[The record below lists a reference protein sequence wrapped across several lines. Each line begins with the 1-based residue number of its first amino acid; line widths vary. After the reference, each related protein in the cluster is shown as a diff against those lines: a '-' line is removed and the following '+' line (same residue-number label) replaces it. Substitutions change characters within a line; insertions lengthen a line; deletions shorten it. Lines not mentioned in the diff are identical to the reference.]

1 MKPSLG
7 LICIVLL
14 ISPFIFG
21 SAFSSSSPLKHPLL
35 GIAPEDEKYYKTSS
49 DWIKCKDG
57 SKKFSKTQLND
68 DFCDCPDGTDEP
80 GTSACPLGKFYCRNS
95 GHTPLFL
102 YSSRVN
108 DGICDCCDGS
118 DEYDGKVKCPNTCW
132 EAGKVARDKLKKKI
146 ATYQEGVTLRK
157 QDVEQAKLSLAKD
170 EAELLKLK
178 DEEKILKVLVEQ
190 LKERKDEIEKA
201 EEKERLRKEKEEK
214 ERKEAEEK
222 ANQEK
227 SKTEQEAN
235 QGTSEAEEKTNNEE
249 KPIESMHVDDIGTL
263 EDSSADQDV
272 VTENDES
279 EAEVEYSDDSGNEGS
294 LVDGVEQHAA
304 EAKEESAVIP
314 ETVHDSESKGNDASE
329 KTEGLSKEELGRLV
343 ASRWTGENTE
353 KQTEEVDAA
362 NDKDHGGHEEMHKAT
377 HDEEDDGYASETDDD
392 NQRYEDEDMEDEVD
406 EDFREE
412 DHYDSGSYKSD
423 SDAEPDL
430 SDIATPSNPSWLEK
444 IQKTVQNVLRAVNIF
459 QTPVNQTE
467 AASVRKEYDDS
478 SAKLSKLQ
486 SRISSLSQKLKQDF
500 GPEKEFYSFYDRC
513 FESKQNK
520 YVYKVCPYKQASQE
534 ESHTTTR
541 LGRWDKF
548 EDSYR
553 VMMFSNG
560 DKCWNGPDRSLKVRL
575 RCGLKNE
582 VADVDEPSR
591 CEYVALLSTPALC
604 LEEKLK
610 ELQHK
615 LELMNKEQPQSH
627 DEL

>member
-1 MKPSLG
+1 
-7 LICIVLL
+7 
-14 ISPFIFG
+14 
-21 SAFSSSSPLKHPLL
+21 
-35 GIAPEDEKYYKTSS
+35 
-49 DWIKCKDG
+49 
-57 SKKFSKTQLND
+57 
-68 DFCDCPDGTDEP
+68 
-80 GTSACPLGKFYCRNS
+80 
-95 GHTPLFL
+95 
-102 YSSRVN
+102 
-108 DGICDCCDGS
+108 
-118 DEYDGKVKCPNTCW
+118 
-132 EAGKVARDKLKKKI
+132 
-146 ATYQEGVTLRK
+146 
-157 QDVEQAKLSLAKD
+157 
-170 EAELLKLK
+170 
-178 DEEKILKVLVEQ
+178 
-190 LKERKDEIEKA
+190 
-201 EEKERLRKEKEEK
+201 
-214 ERKEAEEK
+214 
-222 ANQEK
+222 
-227 SKTEQEAN
+227 
-235 QGTSEAEEKTNNEE
+235 
-249 KPIESMHVDDIGTL
+249 MHVDDIGTV

-272 VTENDES
+272 AIDNDES
-279 EAEVEYSDDSGNEGS
+279 EAEVEYSDDPGNEGS

-329 KTEGLSKEELGRLV
+329 NTEGLSKEELGRLV

-353 KQTEEVDAA
+353 KQTEEVDASK
-362 NDKDHGGHEEMHKAT
+362 DKDHGGHEETPEAT

-392 NQRYEDEDMEDEVD
+392 NQRYEDDDMEDEVD
-406 EDFREE
+406 EEFREE

-423 SDAEPDL
+423 SDTEPDL
-430 SDIATPSNPSWLEK
+430 SDITTPSNPSLLEK
-444 IQKTVQNVLRAVNIF
+444 IQKTVHNILRAVNLF